1 MAKPE
6 HHSLIWSKVSR
17 ESSCKLEAPKV
28 STAHSCVLSGLHML
42 MGFSEWVANI
52 RIGET
57 ACKDWISG
65 FSWKTVRE
73 ANTDTSLPNVAAGCC
88 CRGPEAS
95 ASRSPSGHLYSA
107 ISSYTSFVGERKVTA
122 CIFKTWHSSVLLEI
136 LNALFSCPEELL
148 SVNFKRRTKPKSLC
162 GMSTESI

>member
-6 HHSLIWSKVSR
+6 HHSLIWGKVSR

-52 RIGET
+52 RNGET

-65 FSWKTVRE
+65 FSWKTIRE
-73 ANTDTSLPNVAAGCC
+73 ANTDTSLPNVAAGCYS
-88 CRGPEAS
+88 RGSEAS
-95 ASRSPSGHLYSA
+95 ASRSPSGHPYSA
-107 ISSYTSFVGERKVTA
+107 ISSCTSFVGEHLWANAFQDMAFLSTFGNIKRTA
-122 CIFKTWHSSVLLEI
+122 F
-136 LNALFSCPEELL
+136 
-148 SVNFKRRTKPKSLC
+148 
-162 GMSTESI
+162 MSRGIT